1 MAARMKTEAT
11 YEDLLRLP
19 DNVIGELIG
28 GELYVSPRPS
38 GPHTLFASTLGML
51 IGSKYHLG
59 INGPG
64 GWWILDEPELHLGS
78 DHLVP
83 DLAGWRRERMPE
95 LPKGHRFTI
104 APDWICETLS
114 TSNAVYD
121 RRKKL
126 PIYAGHGIPWAWIAD
141 PIHRT
146 VEVLQ
151 LVNQRWTLLGTYDE
165 NDAFAAEPFPLAEID
180 LPLIWREVP
189 RGNPEEWPKP

>member
-1 MAARMKTEAT
+1 MAARMKTGAT

-19 DNVIGELIG
+19 DNMIGELID
-28 GELYVSPRPS
+28 GELYASPRPG
-38 GPHTLFASTLGML
+38 GPHARFTSALGML
-51 IGSKYHLG
+51 IGSRYDIG

-78 DHLVP
+78 DNVVP
-83 DLAGWRRERMPE
+83 DLAGWRRERMPTI
-95 LPKGHRFTI
+95 PKGHIFTI

-126 PIYAGHGIPWAWIAD
+126 PVYARHGVPYVWIAD
-141 PIHRT
+141 PIHRG

-151 LVNQRWTLLGTYDE
+151 LIDGRWILLGIYDE
-165 NDAFAAEPFPLAEID
+165 SDAFAAEPFPLAEID
-180 LPLIWREVP
+180 LPLIWRAMP
-189 RGNPEEWPKP
+189 RDEAPPSTT